1 MKKFLL
7 LLVAVGMIFTACES
21 GGDVEEENGGTPSI
35 PKIEL
40 LQQSIEV
47 EFEPA
52 QYTVDFTSPYSWE
65 ATSKND
71 WIIVDTPNGIA
82 SDKKLKFTTLRN
94 EEEQERKGT
103 IIIEISDYNLVAEL
117 YVIQKPFVPTMTIQ
131 PESLIFESEGG
142 MQEIAI
148 TANFECQ
155 IIENSG
161 WLSCEKTDKG
171 IDVTASPNT
180 KFEERTAEFSI
191 FIEKYGVSK
200 TILVTQK
207 GVSAESQ
214 NVIFYTS
221 SNSKI
226 VTPNKSDVFG
236 ANIVSNT
243 YSDEQGFIVFD
254 APITSIGA
262 RAFQNCTSLA
272 SITIH
277 DGITSVGE
285 WAFSGC
291 TSLTRVDI
299 SDLFAWCNISFAS
312 IGSNP
317 LYNGAK
323 FYLNGSELTDI
334 TIPSDITEI
343 KKHAFHGCTSLKS
356 VTIPDSVTSIG
367 GSAFENCTSLTSVTI
382 PNSVTEIGARAFQN
396 CTSLTSITIPDSV
409 TSIGGSAFEGCSS
422 LTSVTIPDSVTSI
435 GGGAF
440 RDCTSLTSVTI
451 PDSVTKI
458 GGEAFCRCTSLTSV
472 TIGNS
477 VTSIGGSA
485 FEDCTSLTSI
495 TIPDSVTK
503 IGDYAFRDCT
513 SLTSITIPD
522 SVTSIGS
529 MAFRRCSSLKAFYGK
544 FASSDNRC
552 LIVDGVLNSF
562 APAGLTEYTIPD
574 SVTSIGERAFQSCTS
589 LTSVTIP
596 DSVTSIGKSAF
607 YGCTLLTEV
616 YCKPT
621 TPPTGGYNMF
631 SYYSNGDDYPIGC
644 KIYVPRD
651 SVSAYK
657 SASYWSNYASYIVGY
672 DF

>member
-1 MKKFLL
+1 MKKLLFLL
-7 LLVAVGMIFTACES
+7 AAVGMIFTACE
-21 GGDVEEENGGTPSI
+21 GGFGKEENGGTPSI

-65 ATSKND
+65 VTSKND

-82 SDKKLKFTTLRN
+82 GNKELKFTTLRN

-103 IIIEISDYNLVAEL
+103 IIIETSDYNLVAEL

-148 TANFECQ
+148 TANFEYQ

-161 WLSCEKTDKG
+161 WLSCEKTRQE
-171 IDVTASPNT
+171 INVTASLNT

-221 SNSKI
+221 SDGKI

-262 RAFQNCTSLA
+262 RAFQNCASLA

-277 DGITSVGE
+277 DGITSIGE

-317 LYNGAK
+317 LYDGAK
-323 FYLNGSELTDI
+323 FYL
-334 TIPSDITEI
+334 
-343 KKHAFHGCTSLKS
+343 
-356 VTIPDSVTSIG
+356 
-367 GSAFENCTSLTSVTI
+367 
-382 PNSVTEIGARAFQN
+382 
-396 CTSLTSITIPDSV
+396 
-409 TSIGGSAFEGCSS
+409 
-422 LTSVTIPDSVTSI
+422 
-435 GGGAF
+435 
-440 RDCTSLTSVTI
+440 
-451 PDSVTKI
+451 
-458 GGEAFCRCTSLTSV
+458 
-472 TIGNS
+472 
-477 VTSIGGSA
+477 
-485 FEDCTSLTSI
+485 
-495 TIPDSVTK
+495 
-503 IGDYAFRDCT
+503 
-513 SLTSITIPD
+513 
-522 SVTSIGS
+522 
-529 MAFRRCSSLKAFYGK
+529 
-544 FASSDNRC
+544 
-552 LIVDGVLNSF
+552 
-562 APAGLTEYTIPD
+562 
-574 SVTSIGERAFQSCTS
+574 
-589 LTSVTIP
+589 
-596 DSVTSIGKSAF
+596 
-607 YGCTLLTEV
+607 
-616 YCKPT
+616 
-621 TPPTGGYNMF
+621 
-631 SYYSNGDDYPIGC
+631 SN
-644 KIYVPRD
+644 V
-651 SVSAYK
+651 
-657 SASYWSNYASYIVGY
+657 
-672 DF
+672 

>member
-7 LLVAVGMIFTACES
+7 LLAAVGMIFTACES

-82 SDKKLKFTTLRN
+82 GDKKLKFTTLRN

-221 SNSKI
+221 SDGKI

-343 KKHAFHGCTSLKS
+343 KNYAFHGCTSFK
-356 VTIPDSVTSIG
+356 
-367 GSAFENCTSLTSVTI
+367 SVTI
-382 PNSVTEIGARAFQN
+382 PNSVTSIGGLAFYGCTSLTSITIPDSVISIGARAFQN

-409 TSIGGSAFEGCSS
+409 TSIGG
-422 LTSVTIPDSVTSI
+422 
-435 GGGAF
+435 GAF
-440 RDCTSLTSVTI
+440 QGCTSLTSVTI

-458 GGEAFCRCTSLTSV
+458 GGSAFKSCSLLTNI
-472 TIGNS
+472 TIPDS
-477 VTSIGGSA
+477 VTSIGMSA
-485 FEDCTSLTSI
+485 FEGCISLTSI
-495 TIPDSVTK
+495 TIPDSVT
-503 IGDYAFRDCT
+503 
-513 SLTSITIPD
+513 
-522 SVTSIGS
+522 
-529 MAFRRCSSLKAFYGK
+529 
-544 FASSDNRC
+544 
-552 LIVDGVLNSF
+552 
-562 APAGLTEYTIPD
+562 E
-574 SVTSIGERAFQSCTS
+574 IGEYEFRGCTS
-589 LTSVTIP
+589 LTSVTIGNG
-596 DSVTSIGKSAF
+596 VTSIGQRAF
-607 YGCTLLTEV
+607 YNCTSLTEV

-621 TPPTGGYNMF
+621 TPPTAAG
-631 SYYSNGDDYPIGC
+631 YYSRWNAFDNNASER
-644 KIYVPRD
+644 KIYVPTA
-651 SVSAYK
+651 SVEVYK
-657 SASYWSNYASYIVGY
+657 SADWWSDYASDIVGY